1 MGDGHL
7 LRCGGAVALLATQYE
22 MKNKAVKITYTT
34 PDTVLAIITAY
45 GTGAGIQ
52 NTDTGLWLESTGKTY
67 PKGTVFEVRRGS
79 IKVFSGP
86 NHL

>member
-1 MGDGHL
+1 
-7 LRCGGAVALLATQYE
+7 
-22 MKNKAVKITYTT
+22 MKNKTVKITYTT
-34 PDTVLAIITAY
+34 PATVIAIMNAN
-45 GTGAGIQ
+45 GSDAGIQ